1 MIAFSKPTRGA
12 EQQRLLFDR
21 YPEFGFAGLQLKG
34 GQYGDYLDDPAAGA
48 DRFRSDW
55 GVEPGHISSLITMNP
70 LDEAGRERLHALLVF
85 AGAVGSQRVVL
96 CHDVPKDGLDDSD
109 LIRFAGELSDHA
121 EEAAEQGVVL
131 SLHHHTGEP
140 VMHRRDFEVF
150 FGAVRENT
158 LRLTVDTGH
167 LLMSGVNDIPGLL
180 ADFASVID
188 NVHLKDYADGEF
200 RLLGQGSV
208 DLISVLDA
216 IAKLDPGITL
226 CVDEESRAEIV
237 EGLEVSRDF
246 LAQHQTSIA
255 FRGDTD
261 AT

>member
-1 MIAFSKPTRGA
+1 MVTIAFSKPTRGA

-21 YPEFGFAGLQLKG
+21 YPAFGFAGLQLKG
-34 GQYGDYLDDPAAGA
+34 GQYGEYLDDPVAGA
-48 DRFRSDW
+48 ERFRADW
-55 GVEPGHISSLITMNP
+55 GTEPGHVSSVITMNP
-70 LDEAGRERLHALLVF
+70 LDEAGKERLRALSAF

-96 CHDVPKDGLDDSD
+96 CHDVPRDGLDDSD
-109 LIRFAGELSDHA
+109 LIRFAGELSDYA

-167 LLMSGVNDIPGLL
+167 LLMSGVTDIPALL
-180 ADFASVID
+180 TDFASVID
-188 NVHLKDYADGEF
+188 NIHLKDYDDGEF

-208 DLISVLDA
+208 DLTSVLDT
-216 IAKLDPGITL
+216 IAKLGPGVTL

-237 EGLEVSRDF
+237 EGLRVSRDF
-246 LAQHQTSIA
+246 LAQHELPIA
-255 FRGDTD
+255 F
-261 AT
+261 